1 MREIGGGRMRRG
13 GMAGKRVN
21 GENGNDRERERG
33 GGWKER
39 RGCEVHAIERVNGSQ
54 WWKAGILV
62 DEPIHY
68 YPG

>member
-1 MREIGGGRMRRG
+1 MGGCG
-13 GMAGKRVN
+13 GMTGKEGWVN
-21 GENGNDRERERG
+21 GERG
-33 GGWKER
+33 R
-39 RGCEVHAIERVNGSQ
+39 VDAIERVNGSQ

>member
-1 MREIGGGRMRRG
+1 MRRDG
-13 GMAGKRVN
+13 RKGRV
-21 GENGNDRERERG
+21 GEWRERG
-33 GGWKER
+33 R
-39 RGCEVHAIERVNGSQ
+39 VDAIERVNGSQ